1 LKDIDGD
8 VCEVMTL
15 ASAEDNELSNNYELP
30 SEYGISGIY
39 PNPFNPS
46 TTIEWS
52 IINAGTHRVDIYNT
66 SGQLIE
72 TISQGYVNPGS
83 HQITW
88 NPNGIS
94 SGIYIV
100 RLTTDNNIIDSR
112 KVMLLK

>member
-1 LKDIDGD
+1 
-8 VCEVMTL
+8 MTL
-15 ASAEDNELSNNYELP
+15 QTTGTTTLSNNYELP

-66 SGQLIE
+66 NGQLIE
-72 TISQGYVNPGS
+72 TISQGHVNPGS

-100 RLTTDNNIIDSR
+100 RLTTDNNIVDSR